1 MSYTITLA
9 NGNTL
14 AVVADQSFDKVSS
27 SLTLIGK
34 NVNAYGQYVNE
45 NFVSLLEN
53 FANIAEPLNP
63 LTGQL
68 WYDTS
73 EQRIKVYSASLAQFK
88 PVGSP
93 TVFASDN
100 PDTTQPPSAVQGDLW
115 WNPTFKELRYLDG
128 VVWYKTSEQFNPFD
142 GGQSGWFVEQ
152 QADRHDQHTGE
163 LL

>member
-45 NFVSLLEN
+45 NFVGLLEN

-68 WYDTS
+68 WYDTTNAVLKIYNGT
-73 EQRIKVYSASLAQFK
+73 RFK
-88 PVGSP
+88 PLAMSVSTSP
-93 TVFASDN
+93 V
-100 PDTTQPPSAVQGDLW
+100 TTLSIPWKPLPSGRA
-115 WNPTFKELRYLDG
+115 
-128 VVWYKTSEQFNPFD
+128 
-142 GGQSGWFVEQ
+142 GWHFT
-152 QADRHDQHTGE
+152 AD
-163 LL
+163 